1 MLRFGRDI
9 SQLSIISNLVMNF
22 IYKNHK
28 HHLENLGQDLLSPLY
43 LQLYVDSIHAKG
55 GPLNNCWGFIDGT
68 VRPICRP
75 QGMQRVIHNGHKRVY
90 AMKFQSVVTLNGIK
104 ANLYVPIEVFLH
116 DSGMPLYSGLL

>member
-1 MLRFGRDI
+1 MLRFGGDI

-55 GPLNNCWGFIDGT
+55 GPLNNCWGFTDGT

-75 QGMQRVIHNGHKRVY
+75 QGM
-90 AMKFQSVVTLNGIK
+90 
-104 ANLYVPIEVFLH
+104 
-116 DSGMPLYSGLL
+116 